1 MFVPSLS
8 WYIERFYSSDMQMA
22 QKWRFSR
29 TTAVQINR
37 GASKT
42 ALYQKNG
49 SLFLSFPHICLEP
62 VLVK

>member
-1 MFVPSLS
+1 
-8 WYIERFYSSDMQMA
+8 MQMA

-49 SLFLSFPHICLEP
+49 SLFLSFPHICPEP